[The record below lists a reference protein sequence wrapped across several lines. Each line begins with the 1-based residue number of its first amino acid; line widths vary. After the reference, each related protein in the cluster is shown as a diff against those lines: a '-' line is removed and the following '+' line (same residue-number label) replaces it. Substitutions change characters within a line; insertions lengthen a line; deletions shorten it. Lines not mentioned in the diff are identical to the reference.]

1 MSAFHIRISR
11 RTILKSSIALTA
23 ITAARV
29 SYSKGEFPTR
39 PVKVIVP
46 YGPGG
51 AVDAIARQVSE
62 LMARDLG
69 QPIIVE
75 NRAGAGSNIGSL
87 VVARSRPDG
96 YTLLMASPANVTNPF
111 LYPNLEYAPLKDLSP
126 IDLAAQVPTVFVA
139 APGGET
145 GNTVAEVI
153 ARAKGPGAP
162 PIFAH
167 GGVGSSEHLATELF
181 RLNAK
186 VNITEVPY
194 KGGAAAFPDLIGGR
208 VQYMFTNLLGILPL
222 VRGNRVKVLAV
233 LDNQRAALIPSVPT
247 MPECGLPNVL
257 MSVWYGMMA
266 PAGTQNSIIERL
278 AQAMHISLQDPG
290 LRERLE
296 RSGARIVDQGPV
308 EFAAFLKKESARW
321 GSLVKTAKITLD

>member
-1 MSAFHIRISR
+1 MSAFYISR
-11 RTILKSSIALTA
+11 RAILKSSAALAAIAVA
-23 ITAARV
+23 RAA
-29 SYSKGEFPTR
+29 YSKDEYPAR
-39 PVKVIVP
+39 LVKVVVP

-51 AVDAIARQVSE
+51 AVDSIARQISA

-69 QPIIVE
+69 QSIIVE
-75 NRAGAGSNIGSL
+75 NRAGAGSNIGSIA
-87 VVARSRPDG
+87 VARSRPDG

-111 LYPNLEYAPLKDLSP
+111 LYPRSEYAPLKDFAP
-126 IDLAAQVPTVFVA
+126 IGLAAQVPTVFVA
-139 APGGET
+139 APGAAT

-153 ARAKGPGAP
+153 AHAKEPGAP

-181 RLNAK
+181 RLSAK

-222 VRGNRVKVLAV
+222 VRGKRVKVLAV
-233 LDNQRAALIPSVPT
+233 LDNQRAALIPDVPT
-247 MPECGLPNVL
+247 MPESGLPNVL

-266 PAGTQNSIIERL
+266 PAGTGRPIIERL
-278 AQAMHISLQDPG
+278 AHAMHISLEDAE
-290 LRERLE
+290 LREKLE
-296 RSGARIVDQGPV
+296 SSGARIVDKDPAA
-308 EFAAFLKKESARW
+308 FAAFLKEESARW
-321 GSLVKTAKITLD
+321 GSLIKRAKITLN